1 MALSIIIL
9 AAGQGTRMKSSRPK
23 VVHTLADRP
32 LLQHVVD
39 STKRLSPE
47 QVMVVIG
54 HGAEQVRQIMHGQD
68 LCFIEQAEQLGTGHA
83 VAQCLGELKAGNDVL
98 VLVGDVP
105 LIRAETLA
113 RLVEHSASSAVGVLS
128 FEPANAFGYGRIVR
142 SESGNVLAVVEEK
155 DTTTAQQKITESNSG
170 IIYIRGD
177 KVNELVS
184 GLSNDN
190 AQGEYYLTDVI
201 GLAAASGEHVSAMI
215 CEHANEVTGV
225 NDQRQLARV
234 EALYRARQVDSLM
247 EQGVKLYDPARI
259 DIRGE
264 LKVGSDVEIDINC
277 VFEGEVTLGDK
288 VRIGAS
294 CIIRNST
301 ISTGSEI
308 KPMSSIDEAVIGC
321 NVSIGPFARVRPGT
335 ECADNTKIG
344 NFVETKKAIIG
355 AGSKVNH
362 LSYIGDTEMGKDV
375 NIGAGTITCNYDGVN
390 KFKTIIEDGVFIG
403 SDTQLVAPV
412 KISRN
417 ATIGAGSTITK
428 DSPAEKLT
436 LSRSKQVTLN
446 NWSRPEKNRP
456 EKK

>member
-1 MALSIIIL
+1 
-9 AAGQGTRMKSSRPK
+9 MKSSRPK
-23 VVHTLADRP
+23 VVHRLADRP

-39 STKRLSPE
+39 SSRGLSPE
-47 QVMVVIG
+47 QVLVVIG
-54 HGAEQVRQIMHGQD
+54 HGADQVRQIMRGQD
-68 LCFIEQAEQLGTGHA
+68 LCFVEQAEQLGTGHA
-83 VAQCLGELKAGNDVL
+83 VVQCLDELITGNDVL

-113 RLVEHSASSAVGVLS
+113 RFVEHSAGSAVGVLS
-128 FEPANAFGYGRIVR
+128 FEPANASGYGRIIR
-142 SESGNVLAVVEEK
+142 NENGNVLAIVEEK
-155 DTTTAQQKITESNSG
+155 DTTTAQQGITESNSG
-170 IIYIRGD
+170 IIYIRGN
-177 KVNELVS
+177 KVIELIS

-190 AQGEYYLTDVI
+190 AQGEFYLTDVV
-201 GLAAASGEHVSAMI
+201 GLAVANGGQVSAMV
-215 CEHANEVTGV
+215 CADADEVTGV
-225 NDQRQLARV
+225 NNQRQLARV
-234 EALYRARQVDSLM
+234 EALYRARQVDALM
-247 EQGVKLYDPARI
+247 EQGAKLYEPARI

-264 LKVGSDVEIDINC
+264 LKVGIDVEIDINC
-277 VFEGEVTLGDK
+277 VFEGEVMLGDK

-308 KPMSSIDEAVIGC
+308 KPMTSIDEAIIGS

-335 ECADNTKIG
+335 ECADNSRIG

-375 NIGAGTITCNYDGVN
+375 NIGAGTITCNYDGAN

-436 LSRSKQVTLN
+436 LSRSKQITLN
-446 NWSRPEKNRP
+446 NWSRPEK
-456 EKK
+456 K